1 MKLIYPKIFIVFFL
15 LDLLSIGSFS
25 QAPASYTSSEI
36 LLQLKKLNTL
46 GSVLYIAAHPDDENT
61 RLLSYLSKEKLYRTA
76 YLSLTRGDGGQNLI
90 GDEQG
95 VTLGLIRTQELM
107 AARHVDDAEQFF
119 ATAYDFG
126 FSKSPEETFR
136 LWDKRKILS
145 DVVWI
150 IRKFQPDVIITR
162 FPEDGRAGH
171 GQHAASAILAREAFF
186 AAAEP
191 DSFPE
196 HFSKGVKVWQA
207 KRLLWNT
214 YNFGGN
220 VDITSDTLHK
230 IDVGGYNALLGKSY
244 GEIASE
250 SRSQHKSQGFGVP
263 AGRGTS
269 YEYFRTVTGTSPVN
283 DLMDEVDI
291 SWKRTGNSSVTNEIA
306 NIIRQ
311 FDPQQPEKSVD
322 ALIKLKNY
330 LLTHVN
336 NSYWV
341 VHKLDEIGSLIRA
354 CTGLFAEA
362 VANQQFAVYGDSLK
376 ITFNAI
382 NRSKLPVTRFLINYD
397 DTVFVLADTLKDNK
411 LKSVQLTRL
420 ITRAPLTD
428 QPYWLKEQMTEGN
441 FTVKDQQLVG
451 LPQNKQDQ
459 VKAIVTIGG
468 SDIRLDI
475 PLQYK
480 HTDPVKG
487 EIYQPVITVP
497 SMLVSI
503 APAVVLT
510 KVIPAFKQNIEVR
523 YQSQVNGSPQPGE
536 LVFYNSGSVIAVRSM
551 VFEKVRNKSQSIFLQ
566 LDSILTVKKNTELSV
581 GIATKGVKG
590 QETYSNHIRLV
601 NYDHIPTIHY
611 VYQSKIKVVNEEIH
625 RVGKKIGYIKGA
637 GDNVP
642 EALQAM
648 GYEVVILDKDDI
660 NLGALKSFDAV
671 MTGIRAYN
679 VHDFLADKY
688 DVLMD
693 YVKEGGNLIVQ
704 YNTSNFVSTIKSK
717 IGPYPFNIS
726 RNRVTEEKAK
736 VSFLKPEHD
745 VLNFPNKIGPG
756 DFDNW
761 TQERGIY
768 FADELDPKYETILSM
783 SDPGEQEQKGSL
795 IITDYGKGKFV
806 YTGLVFFRQLPAGV
820 PGAYRLLANIIA
832 LNKKQGPL
840 K

>member
-15 LDLLSIGSFS
+15 FHLFPTKNFS
-25 QAPASYTSSEI
+25 QAPSSHTSAEI
-36 LLQLKKLNTL
+36 LLKLKKLNTL

-61 RLLSYLSKEKLYRTA
+61 RLLSYLSKEKLYRTG

-107 AARHVDDAEQFF
+107 SARRIDDAEQFF

-126 FSKSPEETFR
+126 FSKNADETFKI
-136 LWDKRKILS
+136 WNKRKILS
-145 DVVWI
+145 DVVWV

-162 FPEDGRAGH
+162 FPEDSRAGH

-186 AAAEP
+186 AAANP

-196 HFSKGVKVWQA
+196 HFPKGVKVWQA
-207 KRLLWNT
+207 KRLLWNSF
-214 YNFGGN
+214 NFGN
-220 VDITSDTLHK
+220 ADLTSDTLHK

-250 SRSQHKSQGFGVP
+250 SRSQHKSQGFGG
-263 AGRGTS
+263 AASRGTT
-269 YEYFRTVTGTSPVN
+269 YEYFRTVAGKAPVN
-283 DLMDEVDI
+283 NLMDGVDI
-291 SWKRTGNSSVTNEIA
+291 GWKRTGNASVTADVE

-311 FDPQQPEKSVD
+311 FDPQEPEKSVE
-322 ALIKLKNY
+322 ALIKLKDY
-330 LLTHVN
+330 LQTHIY

-341 VHKLDEIGSLIRA
+341 IHKLDEIGSLIRA

-376 ITFNAI
+376 VTFNAI
-382 NRSKLPVTRFLINYD
+382 NRSKVPITKFQVIYD
-397 DTVFVLADTLKDNK
+397 DTLFILADTLKYNS
-411 LKSVQLTRL
+411 LKAVQLTRL
-420 ITRAPLTD
+420 IKRAPLAD
-428 QPYWLKEQMTEGN
+428 QPYWLRDQMTEGS
-441 FTVKDQQLVG
+441 FTVKDQQLIG
-451 LPQNKQDQ
+451 LPENKKDQ
-459 VKAIVTIGG
+459 VKVMVTIAGTN
-468 SDIRLDI
+468 IRFEM

-510 KVIPAFKQNIEVR
+510 KVIPAFKQDIEVK
-523 YQSQVNGSPQPGE
+523 YQSQINGSPQPGE
-536 LVFYNSGSVIAVRSM
+536 FVFYNSGSVIARRPV
-551 VFEKVRNKSQSIFLQ
+551 VFEKVRNKSQSVFLP
-566 LDSILTVKKNTELSV
+566 LDSILAVKKNTELSV
-581 GIATKGVKG
+581 SLITKSVKG
-590 QETYSNHIRLV
+590 EETFSNHIRLI
-601 NYDHIPTIHY
+601 NYDHIPTVHY
-611 VYQSKIKVVNEEIH
+611 IYQSRIKVVNEEI
-625 RVGKKIGYIKGA
+625 RTIGRKIGYIKGA

-642 EALQAM
+642 EALHAM
-648 GYEVVILDKDDI
+648 GYEVVMLDKADL
-660 NLGALKSFDAV
+660 NPGSLKSFDAV
-671 MTGIRAYN
+671 ITGIRAYN
-679 VHDFLADKY
+679 VHEYLADKY
-688 DVLMD
+688 DILMD

-704 YNTSNFVSTIKSK
+704 YNTSNFVSSVKSK

-726 RNRVTEEKAK
+726 RSRVTEEQAS
-736 VSFLKPEHD
+736 VNFLKPQHD
-745 VLNFPNKIGPG
+745 VLNFPNKIGPA

-768 FADELDPKYETILSM
+768 FADQLDPKYETIFSM
-783 SDPGEQEQKGSL
+783 NDPGEQEQKGSL
-795 IITDYGKGKFV
+795 IIADYGRGKFV

-832 LNKKQGPL
+832 LNKKQGF
-840 K
+840 